1 MSRPP
6 PTKPSVAGHGHD
18 VADLYR
24 RFGATVLRRCQRFLP
39 PAEAEEAMHEVFV
52 KLLENPE
59 AFRGESSPA
68 TWLYRV
74 STRLCIDRIRVT
86 NGRSALIAKHL
97 HLLTPQC
104 DTGEVGEA
112 RRFLDQLWR
121 ELDGELAL
129 IGMLYYVDGL
139 TTAEIGRSLGVSDRT
154 IANRLNTLT
163 MRARKAAGEPDAQ

>member
-6 PTKPSVAGHGHD
+6 PSKTEGSRASAGHD

-24 RFGATVLRRCQRFLP
+24 RLGATVLRRCQRFLP
-39 PAEAEEAMHEVFV
+39 QAEAEEAMHEVFV

-59 AFRGESSPA
+59 SFRGESSAA

-74 STRLCIDRIRVT
+74 TTRLCIDRIRVKS
-86 NGRSALIAKHL
+86 GRSALIARHL

-104 DTGEVGEA
+104 DPGEVGEA

-121 ELDGELAL
+121 DIDDELAL

-139 TTAEIGRSLGVSDRT
+139 TTAEIGRTLGVSDRT
-154 IANRLNTLT
+154 IANRLTTLT
-163 MRARKAAGEPDAQ
+163 ARAKKAAGEP